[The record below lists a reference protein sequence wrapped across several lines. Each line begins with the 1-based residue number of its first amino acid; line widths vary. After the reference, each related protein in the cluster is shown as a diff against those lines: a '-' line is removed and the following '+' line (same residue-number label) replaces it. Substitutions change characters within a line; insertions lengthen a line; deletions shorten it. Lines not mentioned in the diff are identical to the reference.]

1 MAQAL
6 PVKDAG
12 NEVLVRIE
20 NVSFL
25 RSSSLSWEADP
36 VKYLTK
42 ISVLFANNT
51 FSH

>member
-1 MAQAL
+1 MAQAP

-20 NVSFL
+20 EVSLL

-36 VKYLTK
+36 VKHLTK
-42 ISVLFANNT
+42 ISIL
-51 FSH
+51 